1 MQVQLFIYFTLKFA
15 MEILV
20 SESSIVTAHYFQWSI
35 HSVALFLA
43 LLGLTV
49 LPVNWVIGS
58 YASNIFQDRQ
68 LLVAAEILTCLG
80 VLVSF
85 DYGLMAYSVTQ
96 YISGALLMFISAEVL
111 EGVNLSLLSKV
122 MSSRL
127 ARGTYNGGLL
137 STEAGTVARVVADGT
152 ITLTGYFGESKLLNL
167 TMLPTLVIG
176 LLSIAGT
183 LVTYNSMF

>member
-1 MQVQLFIYFTLKFA
+1 
-15 MEILV
+15 
-20 SESSIVTAHYFQWSI
+20 
-35 HSVALFLA
+35 
-43 LLGLTV
+43 
-49 LPVNWVIGS
+49 
-58 YASNIFQDRQ
+58 
-68 LLVAAEILTCLG
+68 
-80 VLVSF
+80 
-85 DYGLMAYSVTQ
+85 
-96 YISGALLMFISAEVL
+96 
-111 EGVNLSLLSKV
+111 